1 MMTGYV
7 KCFDFSQ
14 TISFFKVVEK
24 GLLKRYIKTEERI
37 NKLIGKEF
45 DSKPFYGDNNVK
57 YVKAKLN

>member
-7 KCFDFSQ
+7 KCFDFNQ
-14 TISFFKVVEK
+14 TICFFKVVEK

-45 DSKPFYGDNNVK
+45 DSNLFMVIIM
-57 YVKAKLN
+57 LNM